1 MFWEMAVSSSACT
14 RRARPE
20 PSKSMKHAEKLIG
33 RIIFVEG
40 APRVDHLNR
49 GRPHRLAKGT
59 AGPDQQ
65 IGIELCLADQ
75 TKE

>member
-1 MFWEMAVSSSACT
+1 
-14 RRARPE
+14 
-20 PSKSMKHAEKLIG
+20 MKHAEKLIG